1 MNACE
6 VNCTPPVSVEDIRR
20 AVAGN
25 GFLHRFDAKG
35 CIQSVLSPR
44 TAARATFALNEGL
57 WVLRVRLDMGL
68 VRLIVSEQGRNTTP

>member
-6 VNCTPPVSVEDIRR
+6 VNYTPPVSVEDIRR

-57 WVLRVRLDMGL
+57 WVRVRLDMGL
-68 VRLIVSEQGRNTTP
+68 IGLIVSEQGCNTTP